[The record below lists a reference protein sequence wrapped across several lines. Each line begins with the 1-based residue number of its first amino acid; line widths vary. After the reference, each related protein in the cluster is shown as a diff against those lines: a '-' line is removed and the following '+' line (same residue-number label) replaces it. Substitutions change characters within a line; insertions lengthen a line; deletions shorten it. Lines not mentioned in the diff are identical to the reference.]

1 MSNGITL
8 TQLFKSC
15 KKTDMKYK
23 LSAGIMVGNHI
34 VPNSVSCNSDRTFIH
49 GELFHSKHAEHGALL
64 YLKNKK
70 VKKNIKL
77 IVIRIDSIGRLVNS
91 TPCENC
97 IYRIRNAGITKIIYV
112 NENNVLIEDKIN
124 HIKFQPSDKKGV
136 TRWFNS
142 VKYNRI
148 I

>member
-1 MSNGITL
+1 MNGITL

-23 LSAGIMVGNHI
+23 LSAGIMIGKHI

-70 VKKNIKL
+70 VRKNIKL
-77 IVIRIDSIGRLVNS
+77 IVIRIDSSGKLVNS

-97 IYRIRNAGITKIIYV
+97 IHRIRSAGITKVIYV
-112 NENNVLIEDKIN
+112 NENDKLIEEKIEQ
-124 HIKFQPSDKKGV
+124 IKFLPSDKKGV
-136 TRWFNS
+136 TQWFNR
-142 VKYNRI
+142 VKYNN
-148 I
+148 